1 MAISGASATGINS
14 GSHSGRRFDWSVL
27 LIFEKMRL
35 VVWYLKVTKTQ
46 MVGGMVE
53 KSSVLSPD
61 ERQIALSLLERL
73 RDDLFKRPRLRD
85 GKPLAS
91 ASDIREYLTEQ
102 IDSIRTN
109 GNTTPKA

>member
-1 MAISGASATGINS
+1 M
-14 GSHSGRRFDWSVL
+14 
-27 LIFEKMRL
+27 
-35 VVWYLKVTKTQ
+35 
-46 MVGGMVE
+46 E

-102 IDSIRTN
+102 IDSIRAN